1 MPTYLSTMR
10 VKHRFGRNKKSLCAL
25 SIIGSLSVIRQK
37 LRSDGGISFL
47 QSCSHSTNMYSSLCA
62 RLSAA
67 LIPNFDMSSWVC
79 FIGSWQSNLHLN
91 MPRQSHLTST
101 VMACI
106 SSTVSHTDAHSQLF
120 TVCRV
125 SLCSP
130 GQPWSFKSSVSV
142 PQSATII
149 GWHSWLSS

>member
-101 VMACI
+101 VMDCI
-106 SSTVSHTDAHSQLF
+106 SSTVSQSQKYHSI
-120 TVCRV
+120 VR
-125 SLCSP
+125 SYS
-130 GQPWSFKSSVSV
+130 G
-142 PQSATII
+142 
-149 GWHSWLSS
+149 SWLFFFFFLYYGRKKNIHASRFFYVSRPG